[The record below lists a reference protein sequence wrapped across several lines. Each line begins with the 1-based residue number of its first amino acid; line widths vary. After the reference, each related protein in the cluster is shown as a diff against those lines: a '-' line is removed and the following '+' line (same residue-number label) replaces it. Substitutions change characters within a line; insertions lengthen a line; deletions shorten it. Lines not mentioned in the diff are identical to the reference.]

1 VISACTKS
9 YWDDIAT
16 SFAVLGPP
24 LKPSGEDIHFV
35 ETAVRNW
42 SSGHP
47 RKTLRA
53 LLLGVTPEIA
63 KMEWPDASRFTAV
76 DNSLGM
82 AQAVW
87 PGNIPGK
94 RWVVCGDWLALPR
107 PNSSCDVVI
116 GDGSLNCVRFP
127 DGLRAVAKNIRDVLD
142 PDGVLLFRCFVRPTT
157 KELPEDVFSDLVHAR
172 IPSVNH
178 FKFRLLMAM
187 QSSTENGISVH
198 DVYEKWADS
207 DIDQEALMARTGWD
221 KRAFQSIELYKG
233 QDVIHTFPAIEE
245 LRSVLHEFFEECSV
259 STPAY
264 PLGERCP
271 RFILRKRR

>member
-1 VISACTKS
+1 MQWPESSA
-9 YWDDIAT
+9 
-16 SFAVLGPP
+16 L
-24 LKPSGEDIHFV
+24 
-35 ETAVRNW
+35 TA
-42 SSGHP
+42 
-47 RKTLRA
+47 L
-53 LLLGVTPEIA
+53 
-63 KMEWPDASRFTAV
+63 

-127 DGLRAVAKNIRDVLD
+127 DSLRAVAKNVRDVLD
-142 PDGVLLFRCFVRPTT
+142 EDGIFLLRCFVQPAAM
-157 KELPEDVFSDLVHAR
+157 ELPEDVFSDLVQAR

-187 QSSTENGISVH
+187 QLGTEDGVSVR
-198 DVYEKWADS
+198 DVYAKWLDS

-221 KRAFQSIELYKG
+221 KRAFLSIELYKG

-245 LRSVLHEFFEECSV
+245 LRAVLHEFFEECSV

-271 RFILRKRR
+271 RFILRKHR

>member
-1 VISACTKS
+1 MISACTKS

-63 KMEWPDASRFTAV
+63 KMEWPDAARFTAV

-127 DGLRAVAKNIRDVLD
+127 DGLRAVAKNVNDVLD

-207 DIDQEALMARTGWD
+207 GIDQEALMARTGWD

>member
-1 VISACTKS
+1 VISTCTKS

-24 LKPSGEDIHFV
+24 LKPSREDIHFV
-35 ETAVRNW
+35 ENAVRNW
-42 SSGHP
+42 SSTYH
-47 RKTLRA
+47 RETLRA

-63 KMEWPDASRFTAV
+63 KMQWPESSALTAI

-127 DGLRAVAKNIRDVLD
+127 DGLRAVAKNVRDASH
-142 PDGVLLFRCFVRPTT
+142 PDGVLLFRCFVQPAS
-157 KELPEDVFSDLVHAR
+157 KELPKDVFSDLVHAR

-198 DVYEKWADS
+198 DVYEKWVDS

-245 LRSVLHEFFEECSV
+245 LRSVLQEFFEECSV

>member
-127 DGLRAVAKNIRDVLD
+127 DGLRAVAKNVNDVLD

-187 QSSTENGISVH
+187 QSSAENGISVH